1 MFRSFV
7 TNSMYTTHVD
17 NDASNGNIR
26 GVAASNHFPQRP
38 RSKTAH
44 PTHTTHPAS
53 DAVTHVTHTSS
64 AVHHVQQI
72 SARDRV
78 NSFNS
83 RLLGDQILYTLKD
96 YMHNFQAHFFPGDEY
111 MQMYA
116 VGCRGSDGDFCMR
129 EDEIPSSLKLIDM
142 SRKTLDKF
150 GMVEGVDYICQNR
163 YGGSWLRKFTKV
175 KVFTSMAF
183 KKLLLLNG
191 DPRFVNYYVF
201 VDQVMESY
209 HAYQLGYSKME
220 KQRADTLAD
229 RLQEKLLAKE
239 LEIVRLKR
247 FSDLA
252 FKKNKYPQ
260 TSECESGCSIDDY
273 SITGSEE
280 YVPRYAMHSPGEDM
294 HSPGEDM
301 HSSHLSDLNDLNL
314 ISPSSSTRMSM

>member
-1 MFRSFV
+1 
-7 TNSMYTTHVD
+7 MYSTHVD
-17 NDASNGNIR
+17 QALVNDSH
-26 GVAASNHFPQRP
+26 SSQRP
-38 RSKTAH
+38 RSKTVNTGYQH
-44 PTHTTHPAS
+44 RTTNLAS
-53 DAVTHVTHTSS
+53 DVMPHAVNTTPLPRETEHQ
-64 AVHHVQQI
+64 QQI
-72 SARDRV
+72 RARDRV

-116 VGCRGSDGDFCMR
+116 VGCRGNDGDFCMR

-150 GMVEGVDYICQNR
+150 GMVEGVDYICQSR

-209 HAYQLGYSKME
+209 HSYQLGYAKME

-247 FSDLA
+247 ISDLA
-252 FKKNKYPQ
+252 FKKNKHLQ
-260 TSECESGCSIDDY
+260 SSECESGCSIDDY
-273 SITGSEE
+273 SISGSPLHQDLTGSSDLEE
-280 YVPRYAMHSPGEDM
+280 YVPRYAMHSPGDVRTDM
-294 HSPGEDM
+294 R
-301 HSSHLSDLNDLNL
+301 L
-314 ISPSSSTRMSM
+314 ISPSSSTRISM